1 MGDEALREEYRGCRA
16 VLMPGVEDA
25 GIVPLEALA
34 CGRPAVVFGEG
45 GGAETVEH
53 GATGLVFHEPTAAAL
68 RAAVSTLEKARFD
81 RLALRARAEALRRE
95 VFEERVRAFV
105 DDALGHGDPEC

>member
-1 MGDEALREEYRGCRA
+1 VSDEDLRDQYRACRA

-53 GATGLVFHEPTAAAL
+53 GKTGLVFHEPTPQAL
-68 RAAVSTLEKARFD
+68 RAAVATLETTPFD
-81 RLALRARAEALRRE
+81 RLALRARAEAYRRE
-95 VFEERVRAFV
+95 AFEARLRAFV
-105 DDALGHGDPEC
+105 DDALADRDPGC